1 MSSSEYET
9 ASQFS
14 DHSAL
19 TATSA
24 STIPIEGSLFTCLAC
39 HVAFR
44 SADNQRDHYRSD
56 WHRYNLKRKVAELPP
71 VSMENFAQR
80 LSAQAA
86 KSSEDAAK
94 QGFSATCQVCR
105 KTYST
110 ENGYANHLASK
121 KHREAQV
128 AWDKAEASGVR
139 LAKQS
144 ANSGTAAAAPTA
156 ASSSQD
162 AAPKAQIPWR
172 VQLASAQTEDELNAV
187 IDSKIAASIHLDPH
201 QDCLF
206 CTNKSESMESNLK
219 HMAVA
224 HSFFVPDL
232 EFLVDMEGL
241 LRYLAEKIS
250 VGNVCIFCNGKGRAL
265 HTLEAVRKH
274 MIDKGH
280 CKVEYEDGGELE
292 LGDFYDFSSTWADDN
307 EDDEEAEWEDMEDGE
322 TEGMEIDPSEIED
335 AIVARRARKR
345 VPILSEDGMQLT
357 LPSGKKILHKNAHVI
372 RVPKTPLP
380 DSLAITRSAAAN
392 YATLNAVAIRSKI
405 ATMALEREA
414 KKQNYKVSRG
424 YQDFRAKVG
433 QSANK
438 STINQHFRSQIGFD

>member
-1 MSSSEYET
+1 MSSEYET

-14 DHSAL
+14 EHSVA
-19 TATSA
+19 TAATS

-44 SADNQRDHYRSD
+44 NADNQRDHYRSD

-94 QGFSATCQVCR
+94 QGFIATCQVCR

-121 KHREAQV
+121 KHKEAQV
-128 AWDKAEASGVR
+128 AWDKAEASGTK
-139 LAKQS
+139 LAKQ
-144 ANSGTAAAAPTA
+144 AATPAT
-156 ASSSQD
+156 SSSTTTTED
-162 AAPKAQIPWR
+162 AKPQVPWR
-172 VQLASAQTEDELNAV
+172 VQLASAQTEAELNAV
-187 IDSKIAASIHLDPH
+187 IDQKIAASVHLDPH
-201 QDCLF
+201 SDCLF
-206 CTNKSESMESNLK
+206 CTNKSDSLESNLK

-241 LRYLAEKIS
+241 IRYLAEKIS

-292 LGDFYDFSSTWADDN
+292 LGDFYDFSSTWADGED
-307 EDDEEAEWEDMEDGE
+307 EDDEEWEDMDGE
-322 TEGMEIDPSEIED
+322 EGMEVDEEVLED
-335 AIVARRARKR
+335 ALVSRRAKKR
-345 VPILSEDGMQLT
+345 VPIISEDGMQLT
-357 LPSGKKILHKNAHVI
+357 LPSGKRILHKNAHVI
-372 RVPKTPLP
+372 RVPKNPLP
-380 DSLAITRSAAAN
+380 DSLAITRSVAAN

-414 KKQNYKVSRG
+414 KKQNYKISRG